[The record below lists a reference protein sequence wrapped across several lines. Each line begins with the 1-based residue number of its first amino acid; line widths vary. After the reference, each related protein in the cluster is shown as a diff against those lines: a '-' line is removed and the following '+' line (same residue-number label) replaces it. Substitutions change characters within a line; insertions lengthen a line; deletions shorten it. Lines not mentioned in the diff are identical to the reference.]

1 MKSKKL
7 SYLSKSILVYLASVI
22 ILCLLSLI
30 GLIWND
36 FYILTSLGIASLCAL
51 VNLILLIKS
60 SEGLKPDAKKSSM
73 VFLVTGNFF
82 RFIMMVAAIG
92 LSALVIYLT
101 KGEGQDNKV
110 YLNILASGIPFFVM
124 TGVLACIKPA
134 EDDVQIEEQASSET
148 DSPKE

>member
-7 SYLSKSILVYLASVI
+7 SYLTKSILVYLGSVI

-36 FYILTSLGIASLCAL
+36 YYVLTSLGIASVCAF
-51 VNLILLIKS
+51 VNLVLLIKS

-82 RFIMMVAAIG
+82 RFIMMLAAIG

-110 YLNILASGIPFFVM
+110 YLNILASGVPFFVM
-124 TGVLACIKPA
+124 TGVLACIKPEDEEVHA
-134 EDDVQIEEQASSET
+134 EQSANTDDSN
-148 DSPKE
+148 